1 MRATWTTLNSKSYWH
16 FQEDISKVIM
26 HLEVMTNIY
35 KPLKPCLWLIL
46 IQLADLENIWSQVSP
61 ILIPLTD
68 FRSDI
73 YMFPSQSAI
82 DSIQLEIYIASSQPN
97 TVSQLYIQH
106 FFSTVK
112 RFQMSPFYYKYWNVI
127 FTKQFNFK

>member
-1 MRATWTTLNSKSYWH
+1 MRATWTTLNSKSHWN
-16 FQEDISKVIM
+16 FQEDIFKVIM
-26 HLEVMTNIY
+26 HPEVMTNIY